1 MSEKIPEETFTTLRI
16 SKHTNEIKWFSADVS
31 CKIRNILIQQ
41 DNLTIIHKWVWI
53 FPDIKWEKLRLI
65 FNDWE
70 EVNLPE
76 EMYKKLL
83 MYIRNQW
90 KIIDINR
97 SLVDCNSF
105 VSFVY
110 WLWMWDRYKIFD
122 ETNETPFNQNRI
134 NPWDVIFL
142 NNRLHNTQWNYHFAL
157 YLWKNLYISK
167 FSNWNLTITTI
178 EELKNFYNPTNV
190 TILSKKDTK
199 AS

>member
-1 MSEKIPEETFTTLRI
+1 MSEKIPEETVTTLKI
-16 SKHTNEIKWFSADVS
+16 SKHTNEVKWFRQDIS

-53 FPDIKWEKLRLI
+53 FPDIKWEKLRLV

-70 EVNLPE
+70 EINLPE

-97 SLVDCNSF
+97 SLIDSNSF

-110 WLWMWDRYKIFD
+110 WLWMWDRYRIFD
-122 ETNETPFNQNRI
+122 ETNEQNLTNLI
-134 NPWDVIFL
+134 HLIPWDVIFL
-142 NNRLHNTQWNYHFAL
+142 ENKLYNVQWNYYFAL
-157 YLWKNLYISK
+157 YLWRDLYISK
-167 FSNWNLTITTI
+167 FSNGHLGVTTLN
-178 EELKNFYNPTNV
+178 ELESFSQPTNIH
-190 TILSKKDTK
+190 ILSKK
-199 AS
+199 